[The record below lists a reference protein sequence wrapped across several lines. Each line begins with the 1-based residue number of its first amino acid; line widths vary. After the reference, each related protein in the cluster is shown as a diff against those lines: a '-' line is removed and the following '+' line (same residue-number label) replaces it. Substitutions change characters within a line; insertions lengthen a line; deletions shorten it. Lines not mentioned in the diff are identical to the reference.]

1 MEPSFQ
7 GINRLFI
14 QQFESYTQ
22 STKDCYLPNV
32 ELKDYDIMINGK
44 NFIDQPIKNI
54 KVTYENITKITIGQG
69 NDYTSDCLLDYSY
82 LKESYKMVS
91 VDPSRQQ
98 ILDNDPRANQQID
111 FPANLDRVDNK
122 KIYFILEEAE
132 ETILDISQGTVK
144 VL

>member
-22 STKDCYLPNV
+22 STKDCYLQNV

-54 KVTYENITKITIGQG
+54 KVTFENITKIAIGQG

-91 VDPSRQQ
+91 IDPSRQQ

-122 KIYFILEEAE
+122 RIYFILEEAE